1 MHLVSIQQEPSES
14 AESEMYLDGEGR
26 KRLANPCLQ
35 QTLCRPGQ
43 IPGKLRARLG
53 AICPVK
59 RLRSC
64 AHSRGDSVYIA
75 TKVATKEMRD
85 LATTRA
91 ACLKARTRALRSA
104 RAAAPHKV
112 LVGVAVALVGGS
124 TYEDMCGVNTGSG
137 ACAA

>member
-43 IPGKLRARLG
+43 IPGKLRAHLG

-85 LATTRA
+85 LATTVPTVSRHERA
-91 ACLKARTRALRSA
+91 RFGRREPRHHTKYSYESLSLSS
-104 RAAAPHKV
+104 AAAPTK
-112 LVGVAVALVGGS
+112 
-124 TYEDMCGVNTGSG
+124 T
-137 ACAA
+137 CAE